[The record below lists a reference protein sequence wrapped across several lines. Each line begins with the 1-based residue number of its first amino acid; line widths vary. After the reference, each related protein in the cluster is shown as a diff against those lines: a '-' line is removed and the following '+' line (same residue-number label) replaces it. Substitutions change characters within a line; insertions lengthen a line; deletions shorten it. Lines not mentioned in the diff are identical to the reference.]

1 MFDQITTSVTCW
13 FIILLALFV
22 YQLIW
27 HDILHIKQYRA
38 QRKGYWQEVSAIL
51 TAALPLLGLLGTII
65 GLLDTF
71 KVMSLGQNQLMS
83 EAIGEAL
90 LTTQLG
96 LVCAIPAWLMQAYL
110 LKAQRCPTLL
120 PNIELTNIELTDTK
134 LTQTEPTVG

>member
-1 MFDQITTSVTCW
+1 MFEQILGSPICW
-13 FIILLALFV
+13 LIILLALFV

-27 HDILHIKQYRA
+27 HDILHLKKYQE
-38 QRKGYWQEVSAIL
+38 QRKGYWQEVSTIL

-71 KVMSLGQNQLMS
+71 KVMALGQNELMS
-83 EAIGEAL
+83 DAISEAL

-110 LKAQRCPTLL
+110 AKIQRH
-120 PNIELTNIELTDTK
+120 PNLTTKTPALT
-134 LTQTEPTVG
+134 G

>member
-1 MFDQITTSVTCW
+1 MFEQLFDNFICW
-13 FIILLALFV
+13 LIILLALFV

-27 HDILHIKQYRA
+27 HDILHLKQYKL
-38 QRKGYWQEVSAIL
+38 QRQGYWHDVSSIL

-71 KVMSLGQNQLMS
+71 KVMSQGENELMS
-83 EAIGEAL
+83 EAISNAL

-110 LKAQRCPTLL
+110 LYVTRNSTIQQQAS
-120 PNIELTNIELTDTK
+120 
-134 LTQTEPTVG
+134 

>member
-1 MFDQITTSVTCW
+1 MFEQLFDNFICW
-13 FIILLALFV
+13 LIILLALFV

-27 HDILHIKQYRA
+27 HDILHLKQYKL
-38 QRKGYWQEVSAIL
+38 QRQGYWHDVSSIL

-71 KVMSLGQNQLMS
+71 KVMSQGENELMS
-83 EAIGEAL
+83 EAISNAL

-110 LKAQRCPTLL
+110 LYVTRNSAIQ
-120 PNIELTNIELTDTK
+120 
-134 LTQTEPTVG
+134 QQAS

>member
-1 MFDQITTSVTCW
+1 MFEQLFDNFICW
-13 FIILLALFV
+13 LIILLALFV

-27 HDILHIKQYRA
+27 HDILHLKQYKL
-38 QRKGYWQEVSAIL
+38 QRQGYWHDVSSIL

-71 KVMSLGQNQLMS
+71 KVMSQGENELMS
-83 EAIGEAL
+83 EAISNAL

-110 LKAQRCPTLL
+110 LYITRNSTIQQQAS
-120 PNIELTNIELTDTK
+120 
-134 LTQTEPTVG
+134 

>member
-1 MFDQITTSVTCW
+1 MFDQIAASVTCW
-13 FIILLALFV
+13 LIMLLALFV

-27 HDILHIKQYRA
+27 HDILHIKQYQA
-38 QRKGYWQEVSAIL
+38 QRTGYWQEVSSIL

-71 KVMSLGQNQLMS
+71 KVMSLGQNELMS
-83 EAIGEAL
+83 QAIGEAL

-110 LKAQRCPTLL
+110 AKAQRGITLL
-120 PNIELTNIELTDTK
+120 SNTK
-134 LTQTEPTVG
+134 TVVG

>member
-1 MFDQITTSVTCW
+1 MFEQISASVVCW
-13 FIILLALFV
+13 LIILLALFV

-27 HDILHIKQYRA
+27 HDILHLKQYQM
-38 QRKGYWQEVSAIL
+38 QRKGYWHEVSSIL

-71 KVMSLGQNQLMS
+71 KVMSLGQNELMS
-83 EAIGEAL
+83 QAIGEAL

-110 LKAQRCPTLL
+110 AKMQRCPSLL
-120 PNIELTNIELTDTK
+120 MN
-134 LTQTEPTVG
+134 TESRVG

>member
-1 MFDQITTSVTCW
+1 MFDQLLGNFICW
-13 FIILLALFV
+13 LIILLALYV

-27 HDILHIKQYRA
+27 HDILHIKQYKL
-38 QRKGYWQEVSAIL
+38 QRQGYWHDVSSIL

-71 KVMSLGQNQLMS
+71 KVMSQGQNELMS
-83 EAIGEAL
+83 QAISDAL

-110 LKAQRCPTLL
+110 LYVTRRSAIKL
-120 PNIELTNIELTDTK
+120 P
-134 LTQTEPTVG
+134 VS